1 MMEREVL
8 MNFIEWFLTPNAPV
22 ATIVI
27 MLICITISF
36 LNSSINRLL
45 VSRFV
50 GWEQY
55 RTMQKETSEY
65 RAQMTQ
71 AMRKKDKKLLEKL
84 KKKEPQI
91 LNMQKKMT
99 KPQLV
104 LFGLSFSYILVWWL
118 ILIPIYGPNIVAY
131 IPGIGPIPVVWWY
144 FICSFLFGTLSSRL
158 LGITPI
164 E

>member
-1 MMEREVL
+1 
-8 MNFIEWFLTPNAPV
+8 MNFIELLLKPDAPA

>member
-1 MMEREVL
+1 

-71 AMRKKDKKLLEKL
+71 ARRKNDKKLLEKL
-84 KKKEPQI
+84 KRKEPQI
-91 LNMQKKMT
+91 LNMQKKMA

-104 LFGLSFSYILVWWL
+104 LFGLSFSYIFVWWL
-118 ILIPIYGPNIVAY
+118 ILTPVYGANIVAY
-131 IPGIGPIPVVWWY
+131 IPGIGGITVFLWY
-144 FICSFLFGTLSSRL
+144 IICSFLFGTLSSRL
-158 LGITPI
+158 LGIMPI

>member
-1 MMEREVL
+1 ML
-8 MNFIEWFLTPNAPV
+8 MNFIEWFLTPIAPA

-50 GWEQY
+50 GWKQY

-71 AMRKKDKKLLEKL
+71 ARRKNDKKLLEKL
-84 KKKEPQI
+84 KRKEPQI
-91 LNMQKKMT
+91 LNMQKKMA

>member
-1 MMEREVL
+1 MEREVL
-8 MNFIEWFLTPNAPV
+8 MNFIEWFLTPNAP
-22 ATIVI
+22 AASIVI

-50 GWEQY
+50 GWKQY

-91 LNMQKKMT
+91 LNMQKKMA

-118 ILIPIYGPNIVAY
+118 ILMPIYGAKIVAY
-131 IPGIGPIPVVWWY
+131 IPGIGGINVFYWY

-158 LGITPI
+158 LGIMPI

>member
-1 MMEREVL
+1 
-8 MNFIEWFLTPNAPV
+8 MNFIEDLLTPNAPA

-36 LNSSINRLL
+36 LNSSINRFL

-55 RTMQKETSEY
+55 RAMQKETSEY

-91 LNMQKKMT
+91 LNMQKKMA

-118 ILIPIYGPNIVAY
+118 ILTPIYGAKIVAY
-131 IPGIGPIPVVWWY
+131 IPGIGGINVFYWY

-158 LGITPI
+158 LGIMPI

>member
-1 MMEREVL
+1 
-8 MNFIEWFLTPNAPV
+8 MNFIEDLLNPNAPA
-22 ATIVI
+22 ATIVV

-55 RTMQKETSEY
+55 RAMQKETSEH

-84 KKKEPQI
+84 KKKETQI
-91 LNMQKKMT
+91 LNMQKKMA

-104 LFGLSFSYILVWWL
+104 LFGLSFSYIFVWWL
-118 ILIPIYGPNIVAY
+118 ILTPLYGANIVAY
-131 IPGIGPIPVVWWY
+131 IPGIGGINVFYWY

-158 LGITPI
+158 LGIMPI

>member
-1 MMEREVL
+1 MEREVL
-8 MNFIEWFLTPNAPV
+8 MNFIEWFLTPNAPA

-27 MLICITISF
+27 MLICIIISF

-45 VSRFV
+45 ISRFV
-50 GWEQY
+50 GWKQY

-65 RAQMTQ
+65 RTQMTQ
-71 AMRKKDKKLLEKL
+71 AMRKNDKKLLEKL

-91 LNMQKKMT
+91 LNMQKKML
-99 KPQLV
+99 KPQLI
-104 LFGLSFSYILVWWL
+104 LLGLSFSYIFIWWF
-118 ILIPIYGPNIVAY
+118 ILTPWYKANPVAY
-131 IPGIGPIPVVWWY
+131 IPGIGPIPVFWWY

-158 LGITPI
+158 IGVMPI

>member
-1 MMEREVL
+1 
-8 MNFIEWFLTPNAPV
+8 MNFIEELLTPNAPA

-71 AMRKKDKKLLEKL
+71 ARRKNDKKLLEKL
-84 KKKEPQI
+84 KRKEQI
-91 LNMQKKMT
+91 KYQ
-99 KPQLV
+99 
-104 LFGLSFSYILVWWL
+104 
-118 ILIPIYGPNIVAY
+118 
-131 IPGIGPIPVVWWY
+131 
-144 FICSFLFGTLSSRL
+144 
-158 LGITPI
+158 
-164 E
+164 

>member
-1 MMEREVL
+1 
-8 MNFIEWFLTPNAPV
+8 MNFIEELLKPNAPV

-50 GWEQY
+50 GWKQY
-55 RTMQKETSEY
+55 RAMQKETSEY

>member
-1 MMEREVL
+1 
-8 MNFIEWFLTPNAPV
+8 MNFIEDLLKPNAPA

-50 GWEQY
+50 GWKQY

>member
-1 MMEREVL
+1 
-8 MNFIEWFLTPNAPV
+8 MNFIEELLKPNAPV

-27 MLICITISF
+27 MLICIAISF

-55 RTMQKETSEY
+55 RVMQKEISEH
-65 RAQMTQ
+65 RSQTTQ

-84 KKKEPQI
+84 KKKETQI
-91 LNMQKKMT
+91 LNMQKKMA

-104 LFGLSFSYILVWWL
+104 LFGLSFSYIFIWWF
-118 ILIPIYGPNIVAY
+118 ILTPVYGAKIVAY
-131 IPGIGPIPVVWWY
+131 IPGIGGINVFYLY

-158 LGITPI
+158 LGIMPI